1 MRNLLG
7 SIVLCLLA
15 ACALEA
21 ERPPAASAP
30 AGPPTA
36 TEPEPAT
43 EVVAVPAVGTAAGAL
58 LAQARERAES
68 GDGEGAA
75 ALLQRA
81 IRIEPENPWLWHRL
95 AVLRLQQG
103 RTEEA
108 RGNALK
114 SISLAGGNERLIA
127 GNREVIRRA
136 GQPARQ

>member
-1 MRNLLG
+1 MSML
-7 SIVLCLLA
+7 LCLLA
-15 ACALEA
+15 GCALEA
-21 ERPPAASAP
+21 GRRPAAGEPGAP
-30 AGPPTA
+30 AMEPE
-36 TEPEPAT
+36 TEPAPAQT
-43 EVVAVPAVGTAAGAL
+43 PEAVAVPAVGSAAGEL
-58 LAQARERAES
+58 LAQARQRAES

-81 IRIEPENPWLWHRL
+81 IRIEPDNPWLWHRL

-114 SISLAGGNERLIA
+114 SIGLAGGNDRLIA